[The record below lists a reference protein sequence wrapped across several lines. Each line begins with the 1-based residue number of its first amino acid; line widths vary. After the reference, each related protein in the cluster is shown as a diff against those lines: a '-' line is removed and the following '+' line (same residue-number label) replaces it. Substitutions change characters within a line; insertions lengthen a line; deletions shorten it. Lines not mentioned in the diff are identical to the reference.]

1 MIYIYLQK
9 QLKLFPYVVK
19 LESAKIRTYLT
30 KEFNMNVFK
39 KTGIKF
45 EVINEIINLAKKYD
59 IQKII
64 LFGSRARGD
73 FKPKSDIDL
82 AVSGKN
88 FTNFTLDVDEKT
100 STLLSFDIVNLD
112 ETVQNKLLEEINK
125 DGVLLYEKI

>member
-1 MIYIYLQK
+1 
-9 QLKLFPYVVK
+9 
-19 LESAKIRTYLT
+19 
-30 KEFNMNVFK
+30 MNVFK